1 MMRGVRFETQEVVFN
16 SIDFHFELDTY
27 VTQNRIVL
35 NPVSASIPGR
45 DPVYFRPQ
53 QGERY
58 LQLSFSY
65 VGENFL
71 NDLDKFTS
79 KLYNSRMPLRIILA
93 READRYY
100 VAQIIELPTEDRRRL
115 FSKAEVTAQLLR
127 NYALRRWRDDEITP
141 DNPDINFSMPIVPVQ
156 TEHILSGSSASIPYY
171 NEGVDTP
178 LVAYLDN
185 VSNVTIN
192 LESGSIQ
199 FRKAA
204 HNILVDTE
212 QLRAYND
219 SDQSQYLVG
228 DTVMIPHGS
237 QIIRFHYMIRPL
249 IAKQA
254 EDIRYEDFLQG
265 TPIENTEIFQIGEDG
280 AILALGEGPGE
291 FISREIDIST
301 VLRPRRAVLSF
312 IQNRGGS
319 VEFDTRL
326 NLNGQWTDW
335 MPVGYDGTIQGITPD
350 TDLSNAKIQYRA
362 RLNTYPDESGEEP
375 VHLIYMVSI
384 TIESDQFGKLII
396 KNRKRFL

>member
-1 MMRGVRFETQEVVFN
+1 MDWVLFETNERRFKTDDFSFYLVGTY
-16 SIDFHFELDTY
+16 SIP
-27 VTQNRIVL
+27 RITL
-35 NPVSASIPGR
+35 GPVSAQVPGSY
-45 DPVYFRPQ
+45 PIHYTPQ
-53 QGERY
+53 YETEDLELSLAYGGEKYQADIDR
-58 LQLSFSY
+58 LASALF
-65 VGENFL
+65 
-71 NDLDKFTS
+71 
-79 KLYNSRMPLRIILA
+79 NSRQPFRMILGFQD
-93 READRYY
+93 DRYY
-100 VAQIIELPTEDRRRL
+100 IVQPIRLEDEPRLNVAGDVSLQVR
-115 FSKAEVTAQLLR
+115 LLR

-141 DNPDINFSMPIVPVQ
+141 DNPDINFSMPIVPIQ
-156 TEHILSGSSASIPYY
+156 TEHILSGSSAPIPYY

-326 NLNGQWTDW
+326 NINGQWTDW

-362 RLNTYPDESGEEP
+362 RLNTYPDESGEKP

-384 TIESDQFGKLII
+384 TIESDHFGKLII